1 MWLRD
6 EVRGRAGVWFRE
18 IVETEPLAGLEPW
31 IVTEGGTDGS
41 QR

>member
-18 IVETEPLAGLEPW
+18 IVETAPLAGLEMAKE
-31 IVTEGGTDGS
+31 EGGTDG
-41 QR
+41 